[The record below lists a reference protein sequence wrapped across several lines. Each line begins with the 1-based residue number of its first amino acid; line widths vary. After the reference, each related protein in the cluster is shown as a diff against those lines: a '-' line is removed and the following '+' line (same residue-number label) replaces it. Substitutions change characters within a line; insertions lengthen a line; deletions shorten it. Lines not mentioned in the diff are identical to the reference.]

1 VITRKRIW
9 EVVELAAPQ
18 DRAGRRFGAFML
30 LLIILNVI
38 AVVFGSVQSVHARW
52 GAFLD
57 GFEVFSVAVFSVEYL
72 LRLWA
77 CCEDPR
83 FAAPLVGRARFIL
96 TPMAIVDAMA
106 ILPFFLPFMGFD
118 LRSIRAL
125 RLLRLLRVAK
135 IGHYYK
141 TLGLIRSVLRSKREE
156 LILTSA
162 LMLILLVVSA
172 SILFACEN
180 AAQPDV
186 FTSIPAT
193 MWWSVAT
200 LTTVGYGDMYPVTV
214 AGKIFAG
221 IIAILGIGMF
231 ALPAGILGSGFVE
244 AVQKSK
250 PKHHTCPHCGGD
262 LDDHQHGHET

>member
-1 VITRKRIW
+1 MITRKRIW
-9 EVVELAAPQ
+9 EVVELAAPH
-18 DRAGRRFGAFML
+18 DRAGRRFGALML
-30 LLIILNVI
+30 LLIFLNVL
-38 AVVFGSVQSVHARW
+38 AVVFGSVQSVYARW
-52 GAFLD
+52 GGALD
-57 GFEVFSVAVFSVEYL
+57 RFEVFSVAVFSLEYL

-77 CCEDPR
+77 CREDPR
-83 FAAPLVGRARFIL
+83 FAAPLTGRVRFIL

-106 ILPFFLPFMGFD
+106 ILPFFLPFLGFD

-141 TLGLIRSVLRSKREE
+141 TLGLIRSVVRAKREE

-180 AAQPDV
+180 AAQPEV
-186 FTSIPAT
+186 FSSIPAT

-214 AGKIFAG
+214 AGKICAG

-250 PKHHTCPHCGGD
+250 PKHHTCPHCGGSFD
-262 LDDHQHGHET
+262 ATHSGDEK